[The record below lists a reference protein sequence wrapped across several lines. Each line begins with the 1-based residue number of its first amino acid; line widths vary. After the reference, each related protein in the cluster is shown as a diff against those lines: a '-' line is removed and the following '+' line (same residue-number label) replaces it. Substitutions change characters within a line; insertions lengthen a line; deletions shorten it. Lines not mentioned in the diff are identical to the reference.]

1 MGSISGIEFCDNL
14 CYFKNSL
21 FIGGSRLC
29 RDLLTYDNGCTLM
42 YLCLRAQIEMLYE
55 NKGLYRGLTQY
66 EICATYLLIVVSPW
80 TKRVTDRGKQT
91 ISCLSESIPT
101 YKDSIEDW
109 KCMGT
114 KNSSAWWRRYGTFYE
129 NSESG
134 RTWETIIMQCR
145 WRQESG
151 IRASDVMILIN

>member
-42 YLCLRAQIEMLYE
+42 YLCLRAQIEMLYG

-66 EICATYLLIVVSPW
+66 EICATEIFANLHISVDKESNRSRKANNLLSFGEYP
-80 TKRVTDRGKQT
+80 
-91 ISCLSESIPT
+91 
-101 YKDSIEDW
+101 
-109 KCMGT
+109 
-114 KNSSAWWRRYGTFYE
+114 
-129 NSESG
+129 
-134 RTWETIIMQCR
+134 
-145 WRQESG
+145 
-151 IRASDVMILIN
+151 